1 MVVTCKTRDKQVR
14 ETNKNLDLRARF
26 RYFIF
31 KVYIMMSTLKC
42 INITTI
48 YDNQPTGPEE
58 CLSGTKAHFL
68 RELQGSHLSADIFT
82 LQISP
87 ESPQAQI
94 SHADSTNP
102 IETSTFSLIM
112 NSATSIKIY
121 SQLITAI
128 GVNHRLSFST

>member
-1 MVVTCKTRDKQVR
+1 MVVICKTRDKQVR
-14 ETNKNLDLRARF
+14 EMNKNLDLRARF
-26 RYFIF
+26 HYSIF
-31 KVYIMMSTLKC
+31 KVYIMMSTL
-42 INITTI
+42 ITITTI
-48 YDNQPTGPEE
+48 YDHHPNGPEE
-58 CLSGTKAHFL
+58 CLSGTKTHFL
-68 RELQGSHLSADIFT
+68 RELQGSHLSADRYT

-121 SQLITAI
+121 SQLITAT
-128 GVNHRLSFST
+128 GVNHRHSFST